1 MSNIIEN
8 FILNLK
14 KEDVIKFANKN
25 NLKVT
30 DHEIDFVYSF
40 IKSNYKQVLKNPN
53 SFDLAIYKNNFSNEN
68 YLFLNNLINKYKR
81 FLSI

>member
-1 MSNIIEN
+1 MHNIIEN
-8 FILNLK
+8 FIINLK
-14 KEDVIKFANKN
+14 KEDIINFANKN

-30 DHEIDFVYSF
+30 NHEIDFVYSF

-53 SFDLAIYKNNFSNEN
+53 SFDVSLYKNEFSNEN
-68 YLFLNNLINKYKR
+68 YIFLNNLINKYKR

>member
-68 YLFLNNLINKYKR
+68 YLFLNNLINKYRR

>member
-8 FILNLK
+8 SILNLK